1 MGQRRA
7 RGDGSVYFDA
17 ANGVWVGAV
26 DLGRDNAGVRRRRK
40 VTGRTKTRA
49 LARMRELRRRL
60 DAGEVVTHD
69 RITVSQAMEDF
80 LARGL
85 PAKLASNTRYVLTLY
100 GTRFS
105 DRVGG
110 RTLRALTTRD
120 VEDFLQVLAD
130 EGKAHRTLI
139 VARSVPARCLDHAI
153 RQGWLPAG
161 RNVATL
167 ARIPETVE
175 RKLRPVLSDTDVR
188 ALLAAA
194 AGERWAPLLATVA
207 ITGCRIGE
215 AIAQAWSD
223 IDTDLNLVHI
233 TAGVRHEADGTLSR
247 RDPKKNSHRTVQ
259 VPAALIEALQ
269 AHRVQVAAEAL
280 AAGRPAPDLAFPT
293 AAGTMVNR
301 RNLDRW
307 LDRTARTAGVKVKG
321 WHDLRHALATGL
333 GDDGVPVTRTASVLG
348 HRNIDT
354 TTRVYTHP
362 TDPADAAVARGLRLL
377 TPETPA
383 D

>member
-1 MGQRRA
+1 MGQRRS

-26 DLGRDNAGVRRRRK
+26 DLGRDDDGVRRRRK
-40 VTGRTKTRA
+40 VSGRTKTAA

-60 DAGEVVTHD
+60 DDGEVVTHD
-69 RITVSQAMEDF
+69 KTTVQLAMEDF

-100 GTRFS
+100 GARFTE
-105 DRVGG
+105 RVGG

-120 VEDFLQVLAD
+120 VEDFLQALAD

-188 ALLAAA
+188 ALLEAAK
-194 AGERWAPLLATVA
+194 GERWEPLLATVA

-215 AIAQAWSD
+215 AIAQAWSE
-223 IDTDLNLVHI
+223 IDTDRNLVHI
-233 TAGVRHEADGTLSR
+233 TAGVRHEADGSLSR
-247 RDPKKNSHRTVQ
+247 REPKKNSHRTVE
-259 VPAALIEALQ
+259 VPPALIQTLQ
-269 AHRVQVAAEAL
+269 AHRRRVVAEAL

-293 AAGTMVNR
+293 AAGSMVHR

-307 LDRTARTAGVKVKG
+307 LDRIAKAAGVKVKG

-362 TDPADAAVARGLRLL
+362 TEAADAAVARGLRLL
-377 TPETPA
+377 SPDDQGT
-383 D
+383 